1 MFEPISE
8 GSESFIQMERRIMTA
23 EEIIE
28 RDEAYRI
35 NTAEAIAARAAAGR
49 AQINGHANNRSH
61 D

>member
-1 MFEPISE
+1 
-8 GSESFIQMERRIMTA
+8 MTA